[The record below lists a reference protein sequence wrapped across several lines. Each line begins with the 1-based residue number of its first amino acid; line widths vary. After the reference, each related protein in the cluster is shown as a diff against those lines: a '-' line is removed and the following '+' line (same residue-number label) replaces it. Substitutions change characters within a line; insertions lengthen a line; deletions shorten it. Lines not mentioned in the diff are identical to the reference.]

1 MSENAP
7 HEHKVPTDFAQVPI
21 VWRYE
26 LLKYL
31 RSKRLIASIAI
42 AFLVVGLI
50 YALPIALGNPY
61 SGHTTGSAVTIVGL
75 DSLGVPP
82 GTLPFESVGLLND
95 TGVHVNSLTLSING
109 SVVPRGTLWFV
120 AGENGTPSVNVP
132 GSEVVLLFVNNVTGD
147 TVTASYDWSESA
159 QNFETGFL
167 TFAGILIIIC
177 ATFFG
182 ADAIV
187 GEYQNRT
194 GYLMFPNPIRR
205 QSLFLG
211 KFAASMTAG
220 IVVMVIYYVSVVVLS
235 VVSVGAI
242 DADLGLSFAFAVE
255 YLVAVMAIAYLISA
269 VLKGTTGATVLTFFL
284 FIMILPIIDSISIF
298 SGVKLEG
305 SITFAAGVVQ
315 YIIQDPYPVDS
326 TSSFGGGFTFYNF
339 YPEPAIAAITMAAY
353 AIVAIVLSI
362 ILFKRKQLSG

>member
-1 MSENAP
+1 MSESTP
-7 HEHKVPTDFAQVPI
+7 HEHKVPTDIAQIPI

-31 RSKRLIASIAI
+31 RSKRLIASIAV

-50 YALPIALGNPY
+50 YALPIAFGHPY
-61 SGHTTGSAVTIVGL
+61 SGHATDSEVKIVGL

-95 TGVHVNSLTLSING
+95 TGVHVNTIRVSING
-109 SVVPRGTLWFV
+109 TVVPSGTLWFV
-120 AGENGTPSVNVP
+120 AGTNGAPSVNVP
-132 GSEVVLLFVNNVTGD
+132 GSEVVLLFVSNVSAD
-147 TVTASYDWSESA
+147 QVTASYDWTESA
-159 QNFETGFL
+159 ENFETGFL
-167 TFAGILIIIC
+167 TFASILIIIC

-194 GYLMFPNPIRR
+194 GYLMFPNPIKREA
-205 QSLFLG
+205 LFFG

-220 IVVMVIYYVSVVVLS
+220 IVVMVIFYASVVVLS

-242 DADLGLSFAFAVE
+242 DADLGLSFAFAIE
-255 YLVAVMAIAYLISA
+255 YLVAVMAVAYLISSL
-269 VLKGTTGATVLTFFL
+269 LKGTTGSTVLTFFL
-284 FIMILPIIDSISIF
+284 FIMILPIIDSVSIL
-298 SGVKLEG
+298 SGVKLGG
-305 SITFAAGVVQ
+305 SVTFAAGVIQ

-339 YPEPAIAAITMAAY
+339 YPEPAIAAITIAVY
-353 AIVAIVLSI
+353 AVVAIVLSI

>member
-7 HEHKVPTDFAQVPI
+7 REHKVPTDLAQIPI

-31 RSKRLIASIAI
+31 RSRRLIASIAV

-50 YALPIALGNPY
+50 YALPIAFGHPY
-61 SGHTTGSAVTIVGL
+61 SGHATDTEVKIVGL
-75 DSLGVPP
+75 GSLGVPP
-82 GTLPFESVGLLND
+82 GTLPFESVGVLND
-95 TGVHVNSLTLSING
+95 TGVHADTITVSING
-109 SVVPRGTLWFV
+109 TVVPRGTLWFV

-132 GSEVVLLFVNNVTGD
+132 GSEVVLLFVNNVSAD
-147 TVTASYDWSESA
+147 LVTASYDWSQSA
-159 QNFETGFL
+159 QNFESGFL
-167 TFAGILIIIC
+167 SFASILIVIC

-194 GYLMFPNPIRR
+194 GYLMFPNPIKR
-205 QSLFLG
+205 QSLFFG

-220 IVVMVIYYVSVVVLS
+220 IVVMVIFYASVLVLS
-235 VVSVGAI
+235 VVSVGAV
-242 DADLGLSFAFAVE
+242 DSDLALSFAFALE
-255 YLVAVMAIAYLISA
+255 YMVAVMAIAYLISS

-284 FIMILPIIDSISIF
+284 FIMILPILDSISMV
-298 SGVKLEG
+298 SGVKLGG
-305 SITFAAGVVQ
+305 SITFAGGVIQ

-326 TSSFGGGFTFYNF
+326 SSSFGGGFTFYNF
-339 YPEPAIAAITMAAY
+339 YPEPVMAAITMAGY